1 MHDEREFDLLDPATI
16 QDPYD
21 LYRWLLA
28 EAPVWKVPDSTL
40 YLVSSWKRVTE
51 AVARTEDFSSNLDL
65 LLYTGDDGRPAMFDM
80 THLGANIR
88 TLATADPPVHTAH
101 RKVVFP
107 KLVERQMTALEPTA
121 REIAGRLLDRVLP
134 AQCVEWTSAV
144 AEPLPV
150 VVLSDLMGFVDPDL
164 DQLLGWALDG
174 AGLLAG
180 TGTLEQ
186 MALLSERAA
195 ESAAYLA
202 KELDA
207 AAPDPAAGIVGAV
220 RRGVDDGAL
229 TPEEAV
235 STLVILLG
243 AGGESTGALIGNAVR
258 LLAEHHH
265 LQDVLRAD
273 RSRIPVFVEE
283 VLRFESPFRGHY
295 RMARRDSD
303 LGGATITSGSLVYLV
318 WAAANR
324 DPAEFENPDEL
335 RMDRP
340 TPRGHIGFGRGIH
353 FCVGA
358 PLARMEARI
367 AIDLLLDRTRRFT
380 LDPDRPPTYV
390 PSIFVRRHE
399 HLDLLVEPV

>member
-1 MHDEREFDLLDPATI
+1 MPTTTAADLLDPAVI

-28 EAPVWKVPDSTL
+28 ESPVWNTPDTKLS
-40 YLVSSWKRVTE
+40 LVSSWEHVTE
-51 AVARTEDFSSNLDL
+51 AVARPDDFSSNLEL

-80 THLGANIR
+80 SHLGSNIR

-107 KLVERQMTALEPTA
+107 NLVERQMTELEPTA
-121 REIAGRLLDRVLP
+121 REIARRLLGRVLP
-134 AQCVEWTSAV
+134 AQHVEWTSAV

-150 VVLSDLMGFVDPDL
+150 AVLSELMGFVDPDL
-164 DQLLGWALDG
+164 DDLLGWALDG

-180 TGTLEQ
+180 TCTLEQ
-186 MALLSERAA
+186 MAFLSERAG

-202 KELDA
+202 QELGA
-207 AAPDPAAGIVGAV
+207 ASPDPAAGIVGAV
-220 RRGVDDGAL
+220 RRGVDDGKL

-243 AGGESTGALIGNAVR
+243 AGGESTGALVGNSVR
-258 LLAEHHH
+258 VLAEH
-265 LQDVLRAD
+265 QDIQSALRAD
-273 RSRIPVFVEE
+273 PSKIPVFVEE

-295 RMARRDSD
+295 RMARRDAE
-303 LGGATITSGSLVYLV
+303 LGGVTIPAGSLVYLL

-324 DPAEFENPDEL
+324 DPAEFDDPDTFRL
-335 RMDRP
+335 DRP
-340 TPRGHIGFGRGIH
+340 TPRGHLGFGRGIH

-367 AIDLLLDRTRRFT
+367 AVEMLLDRTHTFT
-380 LDPDRPPTYV
+380 LDADRPPAYV
-390 PSIFVRRHE
+390 PGIFVRRHE
-399 HLDLLVEPV
+399 HLDLVVEHV